1 MENKIITI
9 RDVAKK
15 AGVSVSTVSRA
26 FNNYGDISEST
37 RDAILKISN
46 ELGYKPNI
54 VAKSLSSSRHYRVGM
69 LVENYDTSG
78 MLNPLVF
85 EILLSFRDAVS
96 KQDYE
101 IVLLPTTSENQKQES
116 LEKLFNEKKIDG
128 AFIMG
133 LKTTDEYYRE
143 LKTIKYPCVLYDV
156 SIDNSMVS
164 SVGVDNIKGAF
175 LAVEHLIKLGHKRI
189 AFIDGHKEAEVSY
202 ERLDGYYLALNR
214 YGIPIDNSLV
224 EYSDFSDKGAE
235 QSVEKLLKDHK
246 EFTAVFCASDLMA
259 AGAIN
264 MLSNLGYLVPDDI
277 SVVGFDDIFIA
288 QYLNPKLTTIRQ
300 NRAKIGQ
307 SAANVL
313 ISMVSGQEIGRVMVD
328 PELIVRD
335 STRMIEV

>member
-1 MENKIITI
+1 MENKTITI

-37 RDAILKISN
+37 RDSILKIAN

-54 VAKSLSSSRHYRVGM
+54 VAKSLSSNKHYRLGI
-69 LVENYDTSG
+69 LVENYEPTG

-85 EILLSFRDAVS
+85 EILLSFRDAAS

-133 LKTTDEYYRE
+133 LKTTDEYYKE
-143 LKTIKYPCVLYDV
+143 LETIKHPCVLFDV
-156 SIDNSMVS
+156 SVNNPAVS
-164 SVGVDNIKGAF
+164 SVGVDNIMGAF
-175 LAVEHLIKLGHKRI
+175 LAVEHLLKLGHKKI

-214 YGIPIDNSLV
+214 YGMPIDNTLI
-224 EYSDFSDKGAE
+224 EYTDFSDKGAE
-235 QSVEKLLKDHK
+235 QAVERLLKNHK

-259 AGAIN
+259 FGAVN
-264 MLSNLGYLVPDDI
+264 MLNSLGYLVPEDI
-277 SVVGFDDIFIA
+277 SVVGFDDIYIA
-288 QYLNPKLTTIRQ
+288 QFMNPKLTTIRQ
-300 NRAKIGQ
+300 NRQKIGQ

-313 ISMVSGQEIGRVMVD
+313 INMVSGQGIGRVMID
-328 PELIVRD
+328 PELVVRN
-335 STRMIEV
+335 STRMIPI